1 MLLHEV
7 FIRSVSQESLD
18 EIKTRLLS
26 LSLSMIVKKEREERV
41 ILVVNSSPSHR
52 QSFVKSISLQ
62 NMYPFKEK
70 EVIRHSLREEP
81 QYLQIITNDSWFEEK
96 KVKITTKRRSNVY
109 HKKSVRFKT
118 NKHHWE
124 VLFFYSQSI
133 TQTSTSISLNGFDK
147 RKTVKTCKSWV
158 K

>member
-70 EVIRHSLREEP
+70 EVIRHSLREGP
-81 QYLQIITNDSWFEEK
+81 QYLQIITNDSKKK
-96 KVKITTKRRSNVY
+96 KVKITTKRRSSVY
-109 HKKSVRFKT
+109 HKKVSASRQT
-118 NKHHWE
+118 NIIEKSSS
-124 VLFFYSQSI
+124 FI
-133 TQTSTSISLNGFDK
+133 LN
-147 RKTVKTCKSWV
+147 R
-158 K
+158 